1 MMLRLQM
8 NAPAFVTSALSLAFL
23 LHLGEPGFGY
33 CPDRKEATAS
43 AQVDVHAD
51 QQGCAVDLDADEI
64 GVTDR
69 RGDLV
74 FAGVEPGDHYL
85 HVRCSGRNEQAFFL
99 SPHPGERLELQ
110 AANGKNAQASTPPM
124 GLEAAQARIEL
135 QQAIQRALH
144 LRAAGS
150 LEEAVALLR
159 QATRLDPENP
169 DLHRELG
176 ITLLLGK
183 DWKRARIEMIEA
195 VRHDPQNAD
204 AHNGLGY
211 ALEKLGELEA
221 ALKEYRTATQLEPD
235 NLSYLEHY
243 VGLQAK
249 LAGLEAQK
257 LGKRKK

>member
-1 MMLRLQM
+1 MMQWLAM
-8 NAPAFVTSALSLAFL
+8 NASAFVKSALSLAFL

-33 CPDRKEATAS
+33 CSDRKEAAAS
-43 AQVDVHAD
+43 AEVDIHTD
-51 QQGCAVDLDADEI
+51 QQGCAVDLDADEV

-74 FAGVEPGDHYL
+74 FTGVEPGDHYL
-85 HVRCSGRNEQAFFL
+85 HVRCSSKNEQGFFL

-110 AANGKNAQASTPPM
+110 AATGKDVQAPAPPT

-144 LRAAGS
+144 LRAAGR

-159 QATRLDPENP
+159 QVTRLDSENP

-195 VRHDPQNAD
+195 IRHDPQNAD

-211 ALEKLGELEA
+211 ALEKLGKLEA
-221 ALKEYRTATQLEPD
+221 ALKEYRTATRLEPD
-235 NLSYLEHY
+235 DPSYREHY
-243 VGLQAK
+243 VGLEAK
-249 LAGLEAQK
+249 LAGLGSEK
-257 LGKRKK
+257 LEKRKK

>member
-1 MMLRLQM
+1 MIPWLEM
-8 NAPAFVTSALSLAFL
+8 NASAFVKSGLSLAFL

-33 CPDRKEATAS
+33 CPDRKERTAS
-43 AQVDVHAD
+43 AEVDVHAD

-69 RGDLV
+69 HGDFV
-74 FAGVEPGDHYL
+74 FTGVEPGDHYL
-85 HVRCSGRNEQAFFL
+85 HVRCSAKNEQGFFL

-110 AANGKNAQASTPPM
+110 AATGRNTQASTPSV

-159 QATRLDPENP
+159 QAARLDSENP

-211 ALEKLGELEA
+211 ALEKLGELKA

-235 NLSYLEHY
+235 DPSYREHY
-243 VGLQAK
+243 VGLMAK
-249 LAGLEAQK
+249 LAGLESEK